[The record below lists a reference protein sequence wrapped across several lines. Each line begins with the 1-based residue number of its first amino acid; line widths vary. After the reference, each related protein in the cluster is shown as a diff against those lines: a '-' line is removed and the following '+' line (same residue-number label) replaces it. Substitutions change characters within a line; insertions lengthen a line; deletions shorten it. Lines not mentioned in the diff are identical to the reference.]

1 MVNII
6 ILFFN
11 RNDATKI
18 RNLLVRDGHNVTDIC
33 TSGAAAR
40 LCIDRMEG
48 SDGIVVAGF
57 RYRDMTYREFY
68 QDLPENYRLVVLTS
82 AANCDKIVADDII
95 KISMP
100 VKTYELNDT
109 IYALE
114 EDVAQK
120 RRRRHMMPRRR
131 SPEEEKTIGDAK
143 DILMKT
149 RNISEP
155 EAHAAMQRS
164 SMNNSVDLAKVA
176 QIVIDLFK

>member
-82 AANCDKIVADDII
+82 AANCD